1 MADAYL
7 RIGEVARRSGVSA
20 DLLRVWERRYG
31 VLQPER
37 STGGFRLYSE
47 QDVARVERMRRLVDE
62 GVSAAEAA
70 RLVDEGATHVTRAP
84 QTGDLADARQTL
96 HDAIASFDETAAHE
110 AFDRLVADLTP
121 ETILRDVV
129 LPLLHEVGESWA
141 RGELSVA
148 QEHFGTNVLRGRL
161 LGLARGWARGVGPVA
176 LLACP
181 PGEQHDLGLIA
192 FGVALNR
199 LGWRIA
205 FLGADTPV
213 DTIETAARAVGP
225 SAIVLAATLRNGPV
239 DTEPLQALAR
249 DHPTYLGGAAATED
263 LAQRAGARYLGADP
277 IAAAEEIARSARP

>member
-1 MADAYL
+1 VADAYL
-7 RIGEVARRSGVSA
+7 RIGEVARRSGVNA
-20 DLLRVWERRYG
+20 ELLRVWERRYG

-37 STGGFRLYSE
+37 SAGGFRLYSE
-47 QDVARVERMRRLVDE
+47 QDVERVSEMRRLVAE

-70 RLVDEGATHVTRAP
+70 RLVDEGATATTRGP
-84 QTGDLADARQTL
+84 QRGDLADARQTL
-96 HDAIASFDETAAHE
+96 HTAIASFDETAAHE

-148 QEHFGTNVLRGRL
+148 QEHFGTHVLRGRL

-205 FLGADTPV
+205 FLGADTPLE
-213 DTIETAARAVGP
+213 TIESAAEAVHP
-225 SAIVLAATLRNGPV
+225 SAIVLAATLRNGQA
-239 DTEPLQALAR
+239 DTARLLALGRERPL
-249 DHPTYLGGAAATED
+249 YLGGAAANEE
-263 LAQRAGARYLGADP
+263 LAKRAGARYLGTDP
-277 IAAAEEIARSARP
+277 VAAAEELARTARS